1 MSENPS
7 FALWMTFAPCVC
19 RGQGGG
25 GGCSILII
33 TFYSPSPP
41 PPHLHC
47 IKLMKS
53 CAIKVDI
60 IVIIMTWLGFPV
72 FQYNNP
78 PDRQV
83 EELLDLLPKRGPNA
97 FKLFCDSLVATDQQ
111 DVVTNILQKK
121 DGVETSSSSSSLA
134 AASVPASPL
143 PDAVAE
149 TADVSLSGGVPVAS
163 ASSSAPALG
172 SSPLPASVQASS
184 LSASDPSSLDPLLT
198 SSPTTPHKRKPM
210 KSARE
215 ASENDDKSHLASP
228 SETDSSSVKR
238 LCTDS
243 GSVICIRGDNENV
256 IKIYSPQA
264 DKKGNHSQNKHIFES
279 GNPQRS
285 FAIPKLLPGSEAT
298 ADQGACRT
306 DEIRYVMK
314 HFIQNERDEDRQ
326 HSENIRLAKSMLSDI
341 PQEYLKLLSPNQ
353 SSLTKMTRDEDFS
366 HDLLRERLSRCDS
379 TGKIYVQYVFWS
391 AVMWYNIY
399 IYNVQPHI

>member
-1 MSENPS
+1 M
-7 FALWMTFAPCVC
+7 
-19 RGQGGG
+19 
-25 GGCSILII
+25 
-33 TFYSPSPP
+33 
-41 PPHLHC
+41 
-47 IKLMKS
+47 
-53 CAIKVDI
+53 
-60 IVIIMTWLGFPV
+60 
-72 FQYNNP
+72 
-78 PDRQV
+78 

-134 AASVPASPL
+134 ATSVPASPL

-149 TADVSLSGGVPVAS
+149 TADVSLPGGVPVAS

-198 SSPTTPHKRKPM
+198 SSPSTPHKRKPV

-238 LCTDS
+238 ICTDS

-256 IKIYSPQA
+256 IKIYSPQQA
-264 DKKGNHSQNKHIFES
+264 DKKGNHSQDKRVFES
-279 GNPQRS
+279 SNPQRS

-314 HFIQNERDEDRQ
+314 HFIQNERDEDGRQ
-326 HSENIRLAKSMLSDI
+326 AENVRLATSMLSNL
-341 PQEYLKLLSPNQ
+341 PQEYLKLLSTSQP
-353 SSLTKMTRDEDFS
+353 SLSKMTRDEDFS
-366 HDLLRERLSRCDS
+366 HDLLSERLSRCDS
-379 TGKIYVQYVFWS
+379 TGKIYVFWS
-391 AVMWYNIY
+391 AVMWDIY